1 MSAPGRVRPAVA
13 LAVLGG
19 LLAAAVL
26 AAIASGSFPIGPA
39 ELARLLLGGS
49 GAAPDGLPVQAQAV
63 LWQVRLPRVACAVL
77 VGAALAMS
85 GAGMQAVFRNPLAA
99 PDLLG
104 VSSGAAFGAVA
115 GMYLGWPGPAVQ
127 AAAFAGGLVA
137 VGLVWLAS
145 RWLAAGDRTLTLILG
160 GVAVGSLLSA
170 GVALL
175 KYLAD
180 PHSQLPGI
188 TFWLMGSF
196 AGVGPPDALVLLLT
210 TATAGLLL
218 ALLRWRVD
226 LLLLGDDEARTSGVR
241 PVALR
246 SAVIVAC
253 TLAASGA
260 VAVAGVIGWIGLV
273 VPHAARLLVGAA
285 FARLLPVA
293 TISGALLMLAVDT
306 LARGVPQAEV
316 PPGVLMALI
325 GAPVLFAL
333 LALRA
338 ER

>member
-1 MSAPGRVRPAVA
+1 MNLRGRSRPGVVV
-13 LAVLGG
+13 AVLGAV
-19 LLAAAVL
+19 LLAAVL
-26 AAIASGSFPIGPA
+26 GAIASGSFPIP
-39 ELARLLLGGS
+39 LPHLLLLLS
-49 GAAPDGLPVQAQAV
+49 GAGLPEGMSAQAQSV
-63 LWQVRLPRVACAVL
+63 LWEVRLPRVACAVL
-77 VGAALAMS
+77 VGMALAMS

-104 VSSGAAFGAVA
+104 VSSGAAFGAVT
-115 GMYLGWPGPAVQ
+115 GMYLGWTGAAVQ
-127 AAAFAGGLVA
+127 IAAFTGGLLAVA
-137 VGLVWLAS
+137 LVWLAA
-145 RWLAAGDRTLTLILG
+145 RWLVTADRTLTLILG

-196 AGVGPPDALVLLLT
+196 TGVGPSDSLVLLAT
-210 TATAGLLL
+210 TGVAGGLL

-226 LLLLGDDEARTSGVR
+226 VLLLGDDEARTSGVR
-241 PVALR
+241 PLVLR
-246 SAVIVAC
+246 GAVIVAC

-260 VAVAGVIGWIGLV
+260 VAVAGLIGWIGLV
-273 VPHAARLLVGAA
+273 VPHAARMLVGAA
-285 FARLLPVA
+285 FPRLLPVA
-293 TISGALLMLAVDT
+293 VLSGALLMLAVDT
-306 LARGVPQAEV
+306 LARAVPQAEV

>member
-1 MSAPGRVRPAVA
+1 VRPALA
-13 LAVLGG
+13 LGALGG
-19 LLAAAVL
+19 LLVLALL
-26 AAIASGSFPIGPA
+26 AAIALGSFPIGPS
-39 ELARLLLGGS
+39 ELARLLLA
-49 GAAPDGLPVQAQAV
+49 GAAEQPDAASAQAQAV
-63 LWQVRLPRVACAVL
+63 LWQVRLPRVACAAL

-85 GAGMQAVFRNPLAA
+85 GAGMQAVFRNSLAA

-104 VSSGAAFGAVA
+104 VSSGAAFGAVT

-137 VGLVWLAS
+137 VGLVWLSS
-145 RWLAAGDRTLTLILG
+145 RWLAVADRTLTLILA

-196 AGVGPPDALVLLLT
+196 SGVGPRDALVLLAT
-210 TATAGLLL
+210 TSLAGALL

-241 PVALR
+241 PMALR
-246 SAVIVAC
+246 AAVVVAC

-260 VAVAGVIGWIGLV
+260 VAVAGIIGWIGLV

-293 TISGALLMLAVDT
+293 ALSGALLMLSVDT
-306 LARGVPQAEV
+306 LARGMPQADV
-316 PPGVLMALI
+316 PPGVLMALL
-325 GAPVLFAL
+325 GAPVLFVL

-338 ER
+338 GR